1 MISTATLFLPTALS
15 YLGVPGWTLFV
26 LVGALAMGLFAY
38 EVSERLHLI
47 ARGRSDGRLDHV
59 GDRVRTVLVNVFGQR
74 RLLKDPY
81 SGPMHFLIF
90 WGFLILV
97 LGNINSIVAPLTGHV
112 FLSFLTGGVYPVY
125 AMAQDIA
132 EDLVI
137 LGVLGMAVRR
147 WVMRPERLE
156 QSFDAA
162 LILIFIF
169 ALMVTDLLMGAVRF
183 AIVPSVLDA
192 YSPGAHLLSGLFTGL
207 PLVWGR
213 DLYAALFGLHYLSF
227 LAILVEVPRS
237 KHFHIFLA
245 PANVFLKD
253 ELPKGGRLVPIH
265 FEDESLDHFGAGRFE
280 DLSWKHLMDTFTC
293 TECGRC
299 QDACPAWA
307 SGKVLSPK
315 DLMIDIRN
323 HVMQSGL
330 TPEAD
335 RPPLAGGV
343 ISQDVLWACTTC
355 RACEE
360 ACPVFNEHVPD
371 IIDMRR
377 YLVLTE
383 GSAPPEAQTFF
394 ANLEK
399 AQNPWGRD
407 PFDRTAWLKDL
418 GVRTV
423 DELKAA
429 GETAEYLYFIGCA
442 GGFDDRSRRVT
453 QALIR
458 ILQTAQIGFAILGSD
473 EHCNGEAARR
483 LGNEYLF
490 QTLRDD
496 NRERI
501 LATGAKKILTTC
513 PHCFNTFANEYG
525 LEDLEV
531 VHHSVLLE
539 ELLAA
544 GRIPLAAPLK
554 RKVTYHDPCYLGRYN
569 DVYDAPRT
577 LLAGLGVSEV
587 EMPRNRERALCC
599 GAGGG
604 RMWLEEDHDQRV
616 NALRVAEAVD
626 TGADTIATACPFCL
640 VMMKDGLGD
649 RGEQAVD
656 ARDLAEL
663 VVEAMGPEAADTVRA
678 AGVPG

>member
-1 MISTATLFLPTALS
+1 MVSSATLFLPTAVS
-15 YLGVPGWTLFV
+15 YLGVPGWSLFV
-26 LVGALAMGLFAY
+26 LVGVFAIGMFAY
-38 EVSERLHLI
+38 EVSGRLHLV
-47 ARGRSDGRLDHV
+47 ARGRPDDRLAHV
-59 GDRVRTVLVNVFGQR
+59 GARIRTVLVNVFGQR
-74 RLLKDPY
+74 RLLNDPY

-90 WGFLILV
+90 WGFLILL
-97 LGNINSIVAPLTGHV
+97 LGNVNSIVAPLTGHV
-112 FLSFLTGGVYPVY
+112 FLSFLTGRVYPVY
-125 AMAQDIA
+125 ALSQDLA

-137 LGVLGMAVRR
+137 LGVVGMAVRR
-147 WVMRPERLE
+147 WIMRPERLE
-156 QSFDAA
+156 QSYDAA

-169 ALMVTDLLMGAVRF
+169 ALMITDLLMGAVRF
-183 AIVPSVLDA
+183 AIAPTPLEA
-192 YSPGAHLLSGLFTGL
+192 YSPGAHLLSGLFAGL
-207 PLVWGR
+207 STVWGR
-213 DLYAALFGLHYLSF
+213 DLYALFFGLHYLAF

-245 PANVFLKD
+245 AANVFLKD
-253 ELPKGGRLVPIH
+253 ERPKGGRLRPIN
-265 FEDESLDHFGAGRFE
+265 FEDESTDHFGAGHFE

-315 DLMIDIRN
+315 NLMIDIRN
-323 HVMQSGL
+323 HVMTSGL
-330 TPEAD
+330 ASPEE
-335 RPPLAGGV
+335 RPALAGGV
-343 ISQDVLWACTTC
+343 ISEDVLWACTTC

-371 IIDMRR
+371 IVDMRR

-383 GSAPPEAQTFF
+383 GTAPPEAQTFF

-423 DELKAA
+423 DEVRAA
-429 GETAEYLYFIGCA
+429 GEEMDYLYFVGCM
-442 GGFDDRSRRVT
+442 GGYDDHSRRVT
-453 QALIR
+453 RSLVR
-458 ILQTAQIGFAILGSD
+458 ILQAAGIRFAILGPE

-496 NRERI
+496 NRGQI
-501 LATGAKKILTTC
+501 LASGATKVLTTC
-513 PHCFNTFANEYG
+513 PHCFNTFSHEYG
-525 LEDLEV
+525 LEALEV

-544 GRIPLAAPLK
+544 GRIPLTRPVA
-554 RKVTYHDPCYLGRYN
+554 RRVTYHDPCYLGRYN
-569 DVYDAPRT
+569 DIFDAPRT
-577 LLAGLGVSEV
+577 LLAGLGAASV
-587 EMPRNRERALCC
+587 EMPRHRERGLCC

-604 RMWLEEDHDQRV
+604 RMWLEEDPRKRV

-640 VMMKDGLGD
+640 VMMKDGLGERSED
-649 RGEQAVD
+649 AVE

-663 VVEAMGPEAADTVRA
+663 VAEAMEPVSDSAAVSAGPSL
-678 AGVPG
+678 